1 MTTHVTHLIK
11 TFPGLSIS
19 LKIQAEV
26 FKAACKSEHDR
37 VACQLSE
44 CLLGALPR
52 GPCAPGRLASLLG
65 FQHSVTLPPGYLHL
79 SLPPRTVSSPTED
92 EFYIPPKKYMKVTAV
107 ISSLK

>member
-1 MTTHVTHLIK
+1 MTVLPVSSPNA
-11 TFPGLSIS
+11 FLVLS
-19 LKIQAEV
+19 
-26 FKAACKSEHDR
+26 
-37 VACQLSE
+37 
-44 CLLGALPR
+44 PR